1 MSHEIPLMSAQKH
14 FTITVVAPKDHDHE
28 AAIENN
34 TASNLERL
42 LYFGYGRT
50 NFRVKGES

>member
-28 AAIENN
+28 SAIENN
-34 TASNLERL
+34 TASDLERL